1 VADNGGVAA
10 AGEEGVGVGQQ
21 QHLEEVSGFAMR
33 DRLRLSTCW
42 NGHRYQDGLSL
53 AGEAR
58 DMGFAGIEISHGTPV
73 TLIPGFLQAVQRKV
87 VTVGSLHAPCPSPVE
102 VQGDM
107 PDRYEFTSVREEE
120 RRRAVSLTVATMEMA
135 ARFGVDRMVLHLGR
149 AMAPGGTEKLEAM
162 ALNGGLFGRPY
173 VKCKLALV
181 AAREKASGGAL
192 EQVKRALDELLP
204 HAEKHGVKIGM
215 ETRSHY
221 EQVPTMQEMEKLLAH
236 YAGCPWIGTW
246 HDFGHVQRQA
256 NLGFLD
262 HRAFLEL
269 NVPRLLGCHV
279 HDVGWPHKDHQ
290 IPFSS
295 GEVDFAGLLP
305 LVGAE
310 VPLVWEMSPRQKR
323 LEIVA
328 AREEWERRFGG
339 GL

>member
-1 VADNGGVAA
+1 L
-10 AGEEGVGVGQQ
+10 GEQQ
-21 QHLEEVSGFAMR
+21 YLEEVSVSAMQ

-42 NGHRYQDGLSL
+42 NAHRYQDGLTL
-53 AGEAR
+53 AGEAK
-58 DMGFAGIEISHGTPV
+58 DMGFSGIEISHGTPV
-73 TLIPGFLQAVQRKV
+73 TLIPGLLKAVQLKV
-87 VTVGSLHAPCPSPVE
+87 VTVGSLHAPCPAPVE

-120 RRRAVSLTVATMEMA
+120 RRRAVSLTVATIEMA
-135 ARFGVDRMVLHLGR
+135 ARFGADRMVLHLGR

-162 ALNGGLFGRPY
+162 ALDGGLFGRPY
-173 VKCKLALV
+173 VKEKLAMV
-181 AAREKASGGAL
+181 MAREKASVKAL
-192 EQVKRALDELLP
+192 ELVKRALDELLP

-221 EQVPTMQEMEKLLAH
+221 EQVPTMQEMEKLLTH
-236 YAGCPWIGTW
+236 YEGCPWIGTW

-262 HRAFLEL
+262 HRAYLEM
-269 NVPRLLGCHV
+269 NAPRLVGCHV

-305 LVGAE
+305 LVPEE

-328 AREEWERRFGG
+328 AREEWMRRFGRT
-339 GL
+339 L